1 MAAHVRITTANSI
14 KQQYNRRRASAPVKA
29 HHVIVKAQ
37 RSRSLNDIAVPEE
50 QKRELKEAFGMFET
64 RKGKMS
70 AKDLGPLLRCLGLN
84 PSERDLEEARHELD
98 VSAKGRITYA
108 DVERYIM
115 SHGDVYAEETEDILE
130 AFRVLDKYGNGKI
143 SVSDFRRC
151 MTTMGDRMTVDEVDE
166 IIKYAKSDGFIE
178 YEDLLRELSESTK

>member
-1 MAAHVRITTANSI
+1 
-14 KQQYNRRRASAPVKA
+14 
-29 HHVIVKAQ
+29 
-37 RSRSLNDIAVPEE
+37 
-50 QKRELKEAFGMFET
+50 
-64 RKGKMS
+64 
-70 AKDLGPLLRCLGLN
+70 
-84 PSERDLEEARHELD
+84 
-98 VSAKGRITYA
+98 
-108 DVERYIM
+108 M

-178 YEDLLRELSESTK
+178 YEGKQVKDGLGVKLSGRVGGGKQSKYSFLKKKNMVFNERIPKTQGNALRFTCKIFRSTMDISYPFNVELFRLILQTVTIIIKISTEILNNLFSHLISIIHN

>member
-1 MAAHVRITTANSI
+1 MIFRGPYIDKFDLNY
-14 KQQYNRRRASAPVKA
+14 KQP
-29 HHVIVKAQ
+29 
-37 RSRSLNDIAVPEE
+37 
-50 QKRELKEAFGMFET
+50 FWF
-64 RKGKMS
+64 
-70 AKDLGPLLRCLGLN
+70 
-84 PSERDLEEARHELD
+84 
-98 VSAKGRITYA
+98 SAKGRITYA

-115 SHGDVYAEETEDILE
+115 THGDVYAEETEDILE

-178 YEDLLRELSESTK
+178 YEGKQVKDGLGVK

>member
-1 MAAHVRITTANSI
+1 
-14 KQQYNRRRASAPVKA
+14 
-29 HHVIVKAQ
+29 
-37 RSRSLNDIAVPEE
+37 
-50 QKRELKEAFGMFET
+50 
-64 RKGKMS
+64 
-70 AKDLGPLLRCLGLN
+70 
-84 PSERDLEEARHELD
+84 
-98 VSAKGRITYA
+98 
-108 DVERYIM
+108 M

-178 YEDLLRELSESTK
+178 YEGKQVKDGLGVKLSGRVGGGANSLNTVF